1 VVFSANLDMP
11 ARLTVRVAALTEDI
25 GSVEY
30 RIRYMGAKGRHLRG
44 HESYRVAV
52 AEIGTPGHS

>member
-1 VVFSANLDMP
+1 MP